1 MKLLIPKFF
10 GSIII
15 TLTIL
20 HTSLEQGA
28 TQSVDLTGKADNKA
42 QIIKGQSGGLVDS
55 KGCGF
60 ISETPNYTMNLPDRV
75 DYMRLTVE
83 TSGGEPTLLV
93 LGPKSGDRFCV
104 LGDRASGLKPEISG
118 VWEAGEYQIYIGDR
132 VGGKN
137 HPFTLDISTDN

>member
-1 MKLLIPKFF
+1 MKLLIPNLIGGF
-10 GSIII
+10 II
-15 TLTIL
+15 TLAIL
-20 HTSLEQGA
+20 SISPERGL
-28 TQSVDLTGKADNKA
+28 TQIVDLTTKADNKA
-42 QIIKGQSGGLVDS
+42 EIIKGQSGGLVDS

-60 ISETPNYTMNLPDRV
+60 ISETPSHTMNLPQRV

-83 TSGGEPTLLV
+83 SSGGEPTLLV

-118 VWEAGEYQIYIGDR
+118 VWEAGEYKIYIGDR

-137 HPFTLDISTDN
+137 YPFTLDISTDN